1 MKKKMKIYVITL
13 SKVFPAT
20 HSRKGEPTGFKERVL
35 AAINSYGEWMKN
47 HTLRGNHEL
56 WKKRFEEID
65 AGRACLCIRQWTGKP
80 YASKQV
86 EIARLTREDGIG
98 LQKLCF
104 LESLDHFTIDGIEY
118 EGYIILAH
126 NDGLEYKDW
135 KDWFKNYDLSQPLA
149 IIHFTKFRY

>member
-1 MKKKMKIYVITL
+1 MKNYIITL
-13 SKVFPAT
+13 SKTFPVT
-20 HSRKGEPTGFKERVL
+20 HARAGQPTDFKEKLL

-47 HTLRGNHEL
+47 HTLRANYEL

-65 AGRACLCIRQWTGKP
+65 AGRACLSIRQWTGKP

-86 EIARLTREDGIG
+86 ELMRLTREDGIG

-118 EGYIILAH
+118 EGSIILAH
-126 NDGLEYKDW
+126 NDGLEYNDW
-135 KDWFKNYDLSQPLA
+135 KEWFKSYDLSQPMA
-149 IIHFTKFRY
+149 VIHFTKFRY